1 MTLFEQLQS
10 IMAATLELSPAAIKE
25 TSTMDDVEEW
35 DSLGHVHIMVALEQA
50 FDLYMEVDDF
60 AELNSVGAILKY
72 LESEGV
78 S

>member
-1 MTLFEQLQS
+1 MTLFQKLQN
-10 IMAATLELSPAAIKE
+10 IMAATLELSPAAISE
-25 TSTMDDVEEW
+25 TSSMDDVDEW

-60 AELNSVGAILKY
+60 AELTNVSAILKF
-72 LESEGV
+72 LEEEGA